1 MANIIRRNE
10 RRNQNADLAPMFSPM
25 WEPLQIL
32 RELGSLG
39 WPHRG
44 LEAFRE
50 IGPMMMERA
59 FAPRF
64 DVKETRDA
72 YVFTADMP
80 GVRDD
85 DLEISV
91 TGNHLSISGRREE
104 EERQEDEQYYA
115 YERSFGTF
123 TRNFSLP
130 EGADP
135 ERVNAD
141 FKNGVLRI
149 SVGKRPE
156 VQPRRVSIS
165 GGGEKGKEKVIQ
177 AAESGKESTK
187 EKMSGSSSSPSHG
200 SSTSSTSTSSSG
212 GESSAAGSSGSMSES
227 AANKPGGDKNKPNR

>member
-25 WEPLQIL
+25 WEPFQIL

-91 TGNHLSISGRREE
+91 TGNHLLDQRPPRGR
-104 EERQEDEQYYA
+104 
-115 YERSFGTF
+115 
-123 TRNFSLP
+123 
-130 EGADP
+130 GAP
-135 ERVNAD
+135 GGRA
-141 FKNGVLRI
+141 VLRI
-149 SVGKRPE
+149 RAIVRHLHAQLLAARRRRSGSR
-156 VQPRRVSIS
+156 QRRVQ
-165 GGGEKGKEKVIQ
+165 ERC
-177 AAESGKESTK
+177 AAHLRG
-187 EKMSGSSSSPSHG
+187 
-200 SSTSSTSTSSSG
+200 
-212 GESSAAGSSGSMSES
+212 
-227 AANKPGGDKNKPNR
+227 

>member
-10 RRNQNADLAPMFSPM
+10 RRGQNADLAPMFSPM

-32 RELGSLG
+32 RELGALG
-39 WPHRG
+39 WPQRG
-44 LEAFRE
+44 LEPFRE
-50 IGPMMMERA
+50 MGPMMVERA

-64 DVKETRDA
+64 DVKETREA

-80 GVRDD
+80 GVRED

-104 EERQEDEQYYA
+104 EERQEDEQFYA

-135 ERVNAD
+135 DRVTAD
-141 FKNGVLRI
+141 FKNGVLRV

-165 GGGEKGKEKVIQ
+165 GTAEKGKDKMIHAAEAAKEKV
-177 AAESGKESTK
+177 
-187 EKMSGSSSSPSHG
+187 SGSGGSPSHG
-200 SSTSSTSTSSSG
+200 SSTS
-212 GESSAAGSSGSMSES
+212 GESSAAGSSGSSSEN

>member
-25 WEPLQIL
+25 WEPFQIL

-39 WPHRG
+39 RG
-44 LEAFRE
+44 FEPFRE
-50 IGPMMMERA
+50 LGPMMMERA

-64 DVKETRDA
+64 DVKETREA

-80 GVRDD
+80 GVREE

-104 EERQEDEQYYA
+104 EERRDDEQYYA

-135 ERVNAD
+135 DRVSAD

-156 VQPRRVSIS
+156 VQPRRVSIHGAS
-165 GGGEKGKEKVIQ
+165 GERGKERTIQ
-177 AAESGKESTK
+177 AAEPAK
-187 EKMSGSSSSPSHG
+187 EKASGGGGGGSSASAASPG
-200 SSTSSTSTSSSG
+200 SSD
-212 GESSAAGSSGSMSES
+212 SSAAGSSGSVSES

>member
-1 MANIIRRNE
+1 MANIIRRND
-10 RRNQNADLAPMFSPM
+10 RRQQNADLAPMFAPM

-32 RELGSLG
+32 RELGALG
-39 WPHRG
+39 WPQRG
-44 LEAFRE
+44 LEPFRE
-50 IGPMMMERA
+50 VGPMMLERA

-104 EERQEDEQYYA
+104 EERQDDEQYYA

-130 EGADP
+130 DGADP
-135 ERVNAD
+135 ERVSAD
-141 FKNGVLRI
+141 FKNGVLRV

-165 GGGEKGKEKVIQ
+165 GMAEKAKEKIIH
-177 AAESGKESTK
+177 AGEAMKEKMT
-187 EKMSGSSSSPSHG
+187 EKMSGSASSPSHG
-200 SSTSSTSTSSSG
+200 SSTTSSSSSS
-212 GESSAAGSSGSMSES
+212 ESSGAGSSGSVSEN
-227 AANKPGGDKNKPNR
+227 AANRPGGDKNKPNR

>member
-10 RRNQNADLAPMFSPM
+10 RRSQNADLAPMFSPM

-91 TGNHLSISGRREE
+91 TGNHLTISGRREE

-135 ERVNAD
+135 DRVNAE
-141 FKNGVLRI
+141 FKNGVLRV

-165 GGGEKGKEKVIQ
+165 GGAEKGKEKVIQ
-177 AAESGKESTK
+177 AAESGKENTK

-200 SSTSSTSTSSSG
+200 SSSSTSSSG
-212 GESSAAGSSGSMSES
+212 GESSAAGSTSES
-227 AANKPGGDKNKPNR
+227 AANKPGADKNKQNR

>member
-104 EERQEDEQYYA
+104 EERQEDEQYYS

-135 ERVNAD
+135 DRVNAE
-141 FKNGVLRI
+141 FKNGVLRV

-165 GGGEKGKEKVIQ
+165 GMAEKAKEKIIH
-177 AAESGKESTK
+177 AAESAK
-187 EKMSGSSSSPSHG
+187 EKISGSSSSPSQG
-200 SSTSSTSTSSSG
+200 ASTSSS
-212 GESSAAGSSGSMSES
+212 GESSAAGSSGSISEN
-227 AANKPGGDKNKPNR
+227 AGNKPGGDKNKPNR

>member
-10 RRNQNADLAPMFSPM
+10 RRNQNADIAPMFSPM
-25 WEPLQIL
+25 WEPFQIL
-32 RELGSLG
+32 RELGALG
-39 WPHRG
+39 WPQRG
-44 LEAFRE
+44 LESFRE

-80 GVRDD
+80 GVREG

-104 EERQEDEQYYA
+104 EEHQEDEQYHA

-130 EGADP
+130 DGADAD
-135 ERVNAD
+135 RVTAD
-141 FKNGVLRI
+141 FKNGVLRV

-165 GGGEKGKEKVIQ
+165 GMAEKAKEKIIH
-177 AAESGKESTK
+177 AAESAK
-187 EKMSGSSSSPSHG
+187 EKISGSSSSPSQG
-200 SSTSSTSTSSSG
+200 ASTSSS
-212 GESSAAGSSGSMSES
+212 GESSAAGSSGSISEN
-227 AANKPGGDKNKPNR
+227 AGNKPGGDKNKPNR

>member
-25 WEPLQIL
+25 WEPIQIL

-50 IGPMMMERA
+50 MGPMMMERA

-80 GVRDD
+80 GVRED
-85 DLEISV
+85 DLQISV

-135 ERVNAD
+135 ERVSAE
-141 FKNGVLRI
+141 FKNGVLHV

-165 GGGEKGKEKVIQ
+165 GMAEKAKEKIIH
-177 AAESGKESTK
+177 AAESAK
-187 EKMSGSSSSPSHG
+187 EKLSGSSSSSPSQG
-200 SSTSSTSTSSSG
+200 SSTSSPSTSSSG
-212 GESSAAGSSGSMSES
+212 GESSAAGSSGSTSES
-227 AANKPGGDKNKPNR
+227 AANKPGADKNKPNR